1 MRRGRYGAPPTF
13 SSHPRPDTFS
23 RRLLPAFAV
32 LAPFLAAA
40 QQPAAWK
47 FSGTADAGFVSAT
60 GNTDVVT
67 TNFGDKLTASY
78 KAWTLT
84 QTLAQVYGK
93 TKGVESANQ
102 LRAGLRAERTIAD
115 GVGGFAA
122 VQYER
127 NAFAGFNRRLDE
139 LLGVQWKAIADS
151 ANTLTLDA
159 GGVLTQQENTDG
171 TSKNTPAA
179 RAAAAFK
186 HLFKANTFVSQGV
199 EYVPDLQAGGG
210 YRLNSETAA
219 VAPLSSRVS
228 VKLGYLFQ
236 FNSKPPTKFGTTDRV
251 FTSVLQVSF

>member
-1 MRRGRYGAPPTF
+1 MI
-13 SSHPRPDTFS
+13 
-23 RRLLPAFAV
+23 RRLLIAAV
-32 LAPFLAAA
+32 LAPALASA
-40 QQPAAWK
+40 QQPATWK

-67 TNFGDKLTASY
+67 TNFGDKVTASF
-78 KAWTLT
+78 KAWTFT

-102 LRAGLRAERTIAD
+102 LRAGLRTERTLVD

-151 ANTLTLDA
+151 SNTLTLDA

-171 TSKNTPAA
+171 TTKNTPAA

-186 HLFKANTFVSQGV
+186 HLFKANTFFSQGV

-210 YRLNSETAA
+210 YRVNSETAA
-219 VAPLSSRVS
+219 VAPLASRIN
-228 VKLGYLFQ
+228 VKIGYVVQ
-236 FNSKPPTKFGTTDRV
+236 YNSKPPAKFGTTDRV
-251 FTSVLQVSF
+251 FTSGLQVSF